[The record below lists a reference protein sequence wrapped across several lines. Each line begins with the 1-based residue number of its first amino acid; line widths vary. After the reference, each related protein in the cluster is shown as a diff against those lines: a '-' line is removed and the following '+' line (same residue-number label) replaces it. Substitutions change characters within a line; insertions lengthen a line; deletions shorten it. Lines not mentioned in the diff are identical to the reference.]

1 MARKK
6 KQEPEVLPN
15 PESWMGTFADLV
27 SLMLTFFILLVSMS
41 TLDKTGLS
49 DISTYFK
56 RAVSVLNAGEKT
68 EMQMISPFEMQRI
81 VKPRELMLAMRQNS
95 RKVLQNSTLEHKVN
109 AIILNDQLILRMSD
123 AVLFE
128 PGRAELNEQHTE
140 SLKRLAR
147 MLSASPGMIRIEGH
161 SDTGRLPEDSP
172 YPDAWS
178 LSLARAAS
186 VLHVLEREGVNTYRL
201 SLAGYGSSRPVS
213 SEATPYGRA
222 KNRRVDIVLYSEE
235 NRSNEN
241 TEVDDGQGR

>member
-6 KQEPEVLPN
+6 KREPEVLPD
-15 PESWMGTFADLV
+15 PESWMSTFADLV

-68 EMQMISPFEMQRI
+68 EMQMISPFDIQRI

-95 RKVLQNSTLEHKVN
+95 RKVLQNSSMEHKVN
-109 AIILNDQLILRMSD
+109 AIILNNQLILRMSD

-128 PGRAELNEQHTE
+128 PGRADLNAEHE
-140 SLKRLAR
+140 IALKRLAR
-147 MLSASPGMIRIEGH
+147 MLASSPGMIRVEGH
-161 SDTGRLPEDSP
+161 SDTGKLPSDSP
-172 YPDAWS
+172 FPDVWS

-186 VLHVLEREGVNTYRL
+186 VLHVLEREGVNAYRL

-213 SEATPYGRA
+213 TEATPYGRA
-222 KNRRVDIVLYSEE
+222 RNRRVDIVLYKEE
-235 NRSNEN
+235 NRDSGN